1 MNNEDEQRV
10 ILRDV
15 ESYQD
20 VQNPVRFGVTE
31 IEEQLTPLQLLI
43 EAGDYDGAFH
53 RLQTHPHEILPIE
66 LKIGQKGRSLT
77 ALHLACESGECP
89 FDLIQALIAAE
100 PLSVAMRDK
109 DGNTPLH
116 MACASENA
124 YDANLIAMLVAV
136 FPQAVLMHDTVDQ
149 STPLHM
155 LLLMGGD
162 INMTSLSI
170 ILDVAYS
177 RMAGLPDAWVPVID
191 FIMSPLETTVPI
203 AAQYPPIITQVIRE
217 MAIKDPYAF
226 PAFLRPFLNLPA
238 PELTEGRLQ
247 MIDNQKKILLMLDIK
262 KQTPLH
268 TATVRGLPL
277 QVVKKLINES
287 RYQGAHEA
295 ARMMERK
302 FRFPLHY
309 SGVYGMP
316 IEAIKPIF
324 DLNKDAVHMYDFYR
338 LLPVQMTYLCIVNSF
353 EDRKLELKG
362 SRNDPSIPIETFFN
376 TESACHLYNKVDFF
390 LRMTYTGSYDNI
402 PGKEWRVVHAAMAT
416 RMQPLF
422 IRAAID
428 LHPWQIHE
436 RDENFNLPI
445 HLASKI
451 SYQPE
456 GNDDEHFWAAKD
468 IAKEFIHF
476 RLVPEDRERDVPIA
490 ICLKYFPGGAR
501 HRDKEGCLPLHTAVS
516 TGKAW
521 IEGVKQLVMA
531 APMALTV
538 RDGKHHM
545 YPVLLAAMEENNT
558 LDVVFR
564 LLQANPTVVQCG
576 TSHLSVSSLQQSPLY
591 TMIPG
596 NVSTE
601 VGEDDR
607 NSPVLPE
614 SDKKPSPLRS
624 IAKKQKI

>member
-1 MNNEDEQRV
+1 MNNEDEQGV

-15 ESYQD
+15 ESYQN
-20 VQNPVRFGVTE
+20 VQNHVGFGVTE

-43 EAGDYDGAFH
+43 EAGDYEGAYS
-53 RLQTHPHEILPIE
+53 RLQTHPHEILPVE
-66 LKIGQKGRSLT
+66 HKIGHKGRSLT

-100 PLSVAMRDK
+100 PLSVAMKDK

-136 FPQAVLMHDTVDQ
+136 FPQAVLMHDSVDQ

-191 FIMSPLETTVPI
+191 FIMTPLETTVPI

-217 MAIKDPYAF
+217 MAIEDPYTF

-238 PELTEGRLQ
+238 PEISEGRLQ
-247 MIDNQKKILLMLDIK
+247 MFDDQKKILLMLDIK
-262 KQTPLH
+262 EQTPLH
-268 TATVRGLPL
+268 TATIRGLSL
-277 QVVKKLINES
+277 QVVKKLINET

-295 ARMMERK
+295 ARVMERK
-302 FRFPLHY
+302 LRCPLHY

-338 LLPVQMTYLCIVNSF
+338 LIPVQMAYLCVVNSF
-353 EDRKLELKG
+353 EDRKFELNG
-362 SRNDPSIPIETFFN
+362 SRNDPNIPTETLFK
-376 TESACHLYNKVDFF
+376 TESAYDLYNKVAFF
-390 LRMTYTGSYDNI
+390 LRLTYTGSYDAI
-402 PGKEWRVVHAAMAT
+402 PGKVWRVVHAAMAT
-416 RMQPLF
+416 RVQPLF

-428 LHPWQIHE
+428 LHTWQIYE

-445 HLASKI
+445 HLASKL

-456 GNDDEHFWAAKD
+456 GNDDEHFWAAKN

-476 RLVPEDRERDVPIA
+476 RLVPEDREHDVPIA

-501 HRDKEGCLPLHTAVS
+501 CLDTEGCLPLHYAVS

-531 APMALTV
+531 APMTLIA
-538 RDGKHHM
+538 RDGKHYM
-545 YPVLLAAMEENNT
+545 YPVMLAAMEENNT

-576 TSHLSVSSLQQSPLY
+576 NSQRLVPSLHQAQRHTS
-591 TMIPG
+591 TPG
-596 NVSTE
+596 NVTTGI
-601 VGEDDR
+601 GEDGR
-607 NSPVLPE
+607 SSPGLLE
-614 SDKKPSPLRS
+614 SDRKPSPLPS
-624 IAKKQKI
+624 ISKKQKL